1 MGSMSFR
8 RERGFKGKEKEEFVE
23 GVLTEEDEGEVGT
36 FMICKIDR
44 GIVRE
49 VECCRVRRG

>member
-23 GVLTEEDEGEVGT
+23 GVFSEEDEEEVGT
-36 FMICKIDR
+36 FMVCKISR
-44 GIVRE
+44 GIVRGE
-49 VECCRVRRG
+49 ECGRVRRW